1 MRKSHKKTNR
11 AEGDAGPANRSQ
23 PSGSHDQPGSEINAA
38 DGVPPFDQQRAA
50 ELGDANR
57 TAELHSAGS
66 LKVTIQRSSDS
77 REFPQKGETDDR
89 LHCHVCGV
97 TCPSWQVFE
106 EHMAGSDHMTKV
118 KEITRSITLMSRRG
132 RWCDTCQTHYSGDII
147 LHRRSKQHKV
157 CKRES
162 RPFCA
167 ACRRH
172 FKSPRKLVE
181 HMKCAEHKRQVQET
195 QEEEEEELI
204 TVDAI
209 GCFEEEVKQEVAR
222 PDRKSLQSAH
232 FFPLIRVAGLVEK
245 PRLPAEAEAH
255 PVQL

>member
-1 MRKSHKKTNR
+1 MRKSHKKNNR
-11 AEGDAGPANRSQ
+11 AAGDAGLANRSQ
-23 PSGSHDQPGSEINAA
+23 PSGSHDHPGN
-38 DGVPPFDQQRAA
+38 GVPPSDQQRAA

-66 LKVTIQRSSDS
+66 LKVTIQQSSDS
-77 REFPQKGETDDR
+77 REFPQKDATDDR
-89 LHCHVCGV
+89 PHCHVCGV

-132 RWCDTCQTHYSGDII
+132 RWCDTCQTHYSGDVI

-181 HMKCAEHKRQVQET
+181 HMKCAAHKRQVQET
-195 QEEEEEELI
+195 LEEEEELI

-209 GCFEEEVKQEVAR
+209 GCFEEEVKQEVPH

-232 FFPLIRVAGLVEK
+232 FFPLIRVAGLVGK
-245 PRLPAEAEAH
+245 PRLPAEAEAD